1 MWSLPGPGIELM
13 SPALAGVFL
22 STSPPG
28 KSSAI
33 ISFLL
38 HFSCDSIQCIVSLY
52 GVHSFHC
59 FLYSFHSLFV
69 PLFGYFQLIFLLT
82 YWFFFFFFFF
92 FSLVKFVGILQFTH
106 CIVFMLNHV
115 RHVWLFVTPWTVA
128 HKGPLSMGFTRQ
140 DYWSGL
146 LCTPSGDLPDPGI
159 EPTSP
164 AFASRFFITEPP
176 AKPHMRCNFLREHFA

>member
-38 HFSCDSIQCIVSLY
+38 HFSCDSIRYIVSFY
-52 GVHSFHC
+52 GVHSSHC

-69 PLFGYFQLIFLLT
+69 PLIGYFQLIFLPT
-82 YWFFFFFFFF
+82 YWFFF
-92 FSLVKFVGILQFTH
+92 SLFLGHLCCWISVLNSSVYSLYCVHAKSHPSCVILCDPMDCSPPGSSVHGIHQARILEWVAMYSSRGSSRPRDRTWVSYIS
-106 CIVFMLNHV
+106 CIGRWVFH
-115 RHVWLFVTPWTVA
+115 H
-128 HKGPLSMGFTRQ
+128 
-140 DYWSGL
+140 
-146 LCTPSGDLPDPGI
+146 
-159 EPTSP
+159 
-164 AFASRFFITEPP
+164 
-176 AKPHMRCNFLREHFA
+176 